1 MKWKKYLG
9 SRLKSERKSWGMS
22 RKRLARLSHVDEYD
36 IEDIECGR
44 NKNPN
49 FYDMLNICDVLQ
61 SSVYFYLE
69 TEEKKAK

>member
-9 SRLKSERKSWGMS
+9 SKLRSERRSWGMS
-22 RKRLARLSHVDEYD
+22 RIKLARLAHVDECD

-44 NKNPN
+44 NKNPD

-69 TEEKKAK
+69 KEEKDKK